1 MNECIHNALVS
12 GLTRE
17 QRQRV
22 AIYSQGARADFG
34 VLATSR
40 ALNVSWHLDT
50 DVLEV
55 CSRVCYVFSQ

>member
-12 GLTRE
+12 GLTRD

-22 AIYSQGARADFG
+22 AIFSQGSPADFG
-34 VLATSR
+34 VLATSS

-50 DVLEV
+50 DLLEV
-55 CSRVCYVFSQ
+55 S